1 MYSSESL
8 EYSKTSHR
16 WHQENPDG
24 ISSRCGAGLSPERRR
39 QVGKR
44 RDSLQ
49 MYFLNCWGSDWGS
62 MPSSRLFIWK
72 KLLGGFP
79 QSHLRRSWQHWKNP
93 RCVTARKNR
102 KISATTSQWGAE
114 ICFLLWPK
122 CQSTPHLMLL
132 IATFC
137 NFFIISRSALS
148 ASTTLG
154 GLFLQP
160 ALLCLSSPDWVITT
174 GYHRPTFLITRTSVS
189 YRTV

>member
-1 MYSSESL
+1 MASGES
-8 EYSKTSHR
+8 R
-16 WHQENPDG
+16 WHQQQMRRGLKSWEET
-24 ISSRCGAGLSPERRR
+24 AGGGEEIRFE
-39 QVGKR
+39 
-44 RDSLQ
+44 

-62 MPSSRLFIWK
+62 MPSPRLFIWK

-93 RCVTARKNR
+93 RRVTARKNR

-114 ICFLLWPK
+114 ICFLLCPR

-148 ASTTLG
+148 ASMLRGIQIPSTILG

-174 GYHRPTFLITRTSVS
+174 GYHQPTFLITRASVS